1 MPVKNLNIVDI
12 AVGHNVK
19 LLRVQR
25 GISQGELGEALGVTF
40 QQVQK
45 YEKGKNRI
53 SSGRL
58 SAIANYFNIDVAVLF
73 SGARNA
79 EESGTIV
86 LFSPEAVAV
95 AQAYDKIQSVRVRH
109 AIRSLV
115 RQLSQ
120 EDGDVP
126 PDTTA

>member
-19 LLRVQR
+19 ILRVQR

-58 SAIANYFNIDVAVLF
+58 SAIADYFNIDVAALF
-73 SGARNA
+73 SGTRNA

-120 EDGDVP
+120 EDGDTP
-126 PDTTA
+126 PDA

>member
-19 LLRVQR
+19 ILRVQR

-58 SAIANYFNIDVAVLF
+58 SAIADYFNIDVAALF
-73 SGARNA
+73 SGTRNA

-120 EDGDVP
+120 EDTP
-126 PDTTA
+126 PDAIA